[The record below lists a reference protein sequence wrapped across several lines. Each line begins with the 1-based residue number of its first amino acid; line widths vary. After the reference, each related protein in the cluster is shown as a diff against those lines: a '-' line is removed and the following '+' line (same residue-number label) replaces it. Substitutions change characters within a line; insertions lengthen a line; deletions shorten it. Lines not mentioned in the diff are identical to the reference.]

1 MKNSSPN
8 FRPQTLALAC
18 AVALSTA
25 YVPQLAVAQVA
36 LEEVLVTARK
46 RVESLHDVPVTMSA
60 FGQEELERSG
70 VTSLTD
76 IARLVPNMQIN
87 SALSSPEQAKMIA
100 AGNIDSANL
109 TKDNYV
115 SFGMLNI
122 SLMQMAQ
129 SIDYLYR
136 TGSLDHELWKTL

>member
-1 MKNSSPN
+1 MKNSNHN

-25 YVPQLAVAQVA
+25 YVPQLAVGQVA

-70 VTSLTD
+70 VSPL
-76 IARLVPNMQIN
+76 L
-87 SALSSPEQAKMIA
+87 LSHFM
-100 AGNIDSANL
+100 G
-109 TKDNYV
+109 
-115 SFGMLNI
+115 
-122 SLMQMAQ
+122 
-129 SIDYLYR
+129 
-136 TGSLDHELWKTL
+136 